1 MLKGILRV
9 HASIS
14 KLLYAGTVV
23 ASKIFKFKVTQV
35 HLENA
40 SYDRAL
46 ASPSKIQK
54 LIDCSCKHHHAGL
67 ASRE

>member
-1 MLKGILRV
+1 M

-14 KLLYAGTVV
+14 KLCRYCTVV

-46 ASPSKIQK
+46 ASPSKIDRWQ
-54 LIDCSCKHHHAGL
+54 LL
-67 ASRE
+67 ANITMQV